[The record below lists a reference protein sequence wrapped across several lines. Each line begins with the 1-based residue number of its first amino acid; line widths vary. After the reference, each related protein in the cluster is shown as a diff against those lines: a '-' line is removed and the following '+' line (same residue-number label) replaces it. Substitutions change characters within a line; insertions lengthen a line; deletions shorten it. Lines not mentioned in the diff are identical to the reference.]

1 MNNITYNIKE
11 YSIEELLSD
20 NNLENEKWEEIILS
34 NKMINEDIFYNDMQE
49 RLAKSI
55 DYDLNYNLNY
65 INNILEFYNLNKITN
80 KKSKKEKIE
89 FILDFEMDINNKDF
103 VTYRKRLFQNFI
115 ELKQNKFFNKFIIVK
130 LN

>member
-115 ELKQNKFFNKFIIVK
+115 ELKQNKFFNKFIIGK